1 MSEPNR
7 QSARD
12 VYLHEIATN
21 PRFKE
26 APKSGTAYVIL
37 GARVS
42 APEGKSDGQDRQ
54 EERR

>member
-1 MSEPNR
+1 MSEPIR

-26 APKSGTAYVIL
+26 ASKSGAAYVIL
-37 GARVS
+37 GLARV
-42 APEGKSDGQDRQ
+42 
-54 EERR
+54 RRKE